1 MCSSYTKATSTI
13 ILGFIIMLFLP
24 WNKPPKKFDAD
35 EQRAEEEEEKMLI
48 GTIILGFVIMLILQ
62 LSKNKTN
69 KTTIEVKL
77 NAETKANLENLQGL
91 TRSRN
96 AMLANAKE
104 VLPKKY
110 MNEYDSFSLRSTLYQ
125 PEGNLD
131 TLHSQCKDVLLLFRK
146 KLTNITEAAG
156 LDPDKV
162 ATWQGRDIMLTADLP
177 YTSLTVAPLKSKA
190 RCIEKVETEYDGDFS
205 RLIDIVRASIVV
217 ADEDQLICVAKAL
230 KNEKIIRLKNRFK
243 EPLFTGYSDA
253 LYNVEIEGVICEV
266 QLHVSAIVAH
276 KEENHKYYEYFRSFF
291 AGNFGACEARIHM
304 LEKCVDPDADLQQML
319 VKMLASKDEKLLLD
333 MRTLVTEMGDYYLKE
348 LLCRR
353 LFELDSDSLKYRN
366 MLACAVGGQGR
377 YGEAEKLHR
386 QCLEA
391 RKNALGE
398 VHPDT
403 LASINNLAL
412 AVYGQGRYE
421 EAEELHRQCLE
432 GRKNAL
438 GETHPYTLRTIH
450 NLANAVREQGRH
462 EEAEEL
468 RRQYLEA
475 S

>member
-1 MCSSYTKATSTI
+1 
-13 ILGFIIMLFLP
+13 
-24 WNKPPKKFDAD
+24 
-35 EQRAEEEEEKMLI
+35 
-48 GTIILGFVIMLILQ
+48 
-62 LSKNKTN
+62 
-69 KTTIEVKL
+69 
-77 NAETKANLENLQGL
+77 
-91 TRSRN
+91 
-96 AMLANAKE
+96 
-104 VLPKKY
+104 
-110 MNEYDSFSLRSTLYQ
+110 
-125 PEGNLD
+125 
-131 TLHSQCKDVLLLFRK
+131 
-146 KLTNITEAAG
+146 
-156 LDPDKV
+156 
-162 ATWQGRDIMLTADLP
+162 
-177 YTSLTVAPLKSKA
+177 
-190 RCIEKVETEYDGDFS
+190 
-205 RLIDIVRASIVV
+205 
-217 ADEDQLICVAKAL
+217 
-230 KNEKIIRLKNRFK
+230 
-243 EPLFTGYSDA
+243 
-253 LYNVEIEGVICEV
+253 
-266 QLHVSAIVAH
+266 
-276 KEENHKYYEYFRSFF
+276 
-291 AGNFGACEARIHM
+291 
-304 LEKCVDPDADLQQML
+304 ML
-319 VKMLASKDEKLLLD
+319 VKMLASEDEKLLLD

-398 VHPDT
+398 AHPDT

-450 NLANAVREQGRH
+450 NLANAVKEQGRH

-468 RRQYLEA
+468 RRQYLDA